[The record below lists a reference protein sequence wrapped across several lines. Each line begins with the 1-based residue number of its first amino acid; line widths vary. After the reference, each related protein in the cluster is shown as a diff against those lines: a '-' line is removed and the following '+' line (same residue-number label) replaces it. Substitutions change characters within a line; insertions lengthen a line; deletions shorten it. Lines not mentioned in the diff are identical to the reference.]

1 MSRRT
6 SDRSIPA
13 LGDGTA
19 RQPRRWGRRATAA
32 AASITT
38 ALAITGAAS
47 AWALAATSPGLS
59 WHFVKHVHSGGNGD
73 FTAVVAVGKTGGWAF
88 NGVSK
93 PAAWKRSGGSWTQV
107 SFPGRSGEEVV
118 AAGASSAS
126 NVWAFTGGGSGSRA
140 LRWNGSGWSA
150 VRSFAGQIGGAA
162 VISKTDVWV
171 FGEPV
176 FPGSGMGTWHYNG
189 RAWAK
194 VSSGH
199 GLEGGSA
206 LSASSIWAFDG
217 TKVAHWNGRTWTR
230 TSVASLLPPKTELND
245 PAVVGIDAQSK
256 NSVYAVGSGNLEDE
270 GGPTVILHYN
280 GHSWAKVAQGSFGV
294 GTSPLQQVA
303 SDRALLPRPLRR
315 GPAHRGRA
323 ADRAQED
330 QRRVDRAH
338 PGHGAAAGWGL
349 HARVRQPGCKRRRRA
364 AAVPARLRLGGWPTR
379 NARCSVRSCGRAPA
393 SSRG

>member
-303 SDRALLPRPLRR
+303 SDGNGGLWLPM
-315 GPAHRGRA
+315 PAVGAERSYLVHYAAGRLT
-323 ADRAQED
+323 
-330 QRRVDRAH
+330 
-338 PGHGAAAGWGL
+338 AAALPTGPRKINVESIA
-349 HARVRQPGCKRRRRA
+349 HIPGTA
-364 AAVPARLRLGGWPTR
+364 QLLAGGFTHTSDNPGTNVVAVLLQYQ
-379 NARCSVRSCGRAPA
+379 
-393 SSRG
+393 RG

>member
-13 LGDGTA
+13 RGDETA

-32 AASITT
+32 AASIST

-88 NGVSK
+88 NGISK
-93 PAAWKRSGGSWTQV
+93 PTAWKRNGGSWTQV

-140 LRWNGSGWSA
+140 LRWNGSDWSA
-150 VRSFAGQIGGAA
+150 VRSFAAQIGGAA

-217 TKVAHWNGRTWTR
+217 TKVAHWNGSTWTR

-245 PAVVGIDAQSK
+245 PAVMGIDAQSK
-256 NSVYAVGSGNLEDE
+256 DSVYAIGSGNLEDE

-303 SDRALLPRPLRR
+303 SD
-315 GPAHRGRA
+315 
-323 ADRAQED
+323 
-330 QRRVDRAH
+330 
-338 PGHGAAAGWGL
+338 GHGGLWIPMPAVGGERSYLVHYASGRLTAAALPTGPRKINVESIAHIPGTAQL
-349 HARVRQPGCKRRRRA
+349 LAGGFTHASENPGA
-364 AAVPARLRLGGWPTR
+364 NVVAVLLQYQ
-379 NARCSVRSCGRAPA
+379 
-393 SSRG
+393 RG

>member
-1 MSRRT
+1 MSRST
-6 SDRSIPA
+6 SDRSIPGR
-13 LGDGTA
+13 GDETA
-19 RQPRRWGRRATAA
+19 RQPRRWGRKATAA

-88 NGVSK
+88 NGISK
-93 PAAWKRSGGSWTQV
+93 PTAWKRNGGSWTQV
-107 SFPGRSGEEVV
+107 SFPGGSGEEVV

-140 LRWNGSGWSA
+140 LRWNGSDWSA

-217 TKVAHWNGRTWTR
+217 TKVAHWNGSTWTR

-245 PAVVGIDAQSK
+245 PAVMGIDAQSK
-256 NSVYAVGSGNLEDE
+256 DSVYAIGSGNLEDE

-280 GHSWAKVAQGSFGV
+280 GHSWAKVAEGSFGV

-303 SDRALLPRPLRR
+303 SD
-315 GPAHRGRA
+315 
-323 ADRAQED
+323 
-330 QRRVDRAH
+330 
-338 PGHGAAAGWGL
+338 GHGGLWLPMPAVGGERSYLVHYAAGRLTAAPLPTGPRKINVESVAHIPGTAQL
-349 HARVRQPGCKRRRRA
+349 LAGGFTHASDNPG
-364 AAVPARLRLGGWPTR
+364 AAVVAVLLQYE
-379 NARCSVRSCGRAPA
+379 
-393 SSRG
+393 RG

>member
-38 ALAITGAAS
+38 ALAVTGAAS

-303 SDRALLPRPLRR
+303 SDGNGGLWLPM
-315 GPAHRGRA
+315 PAVGAERSYLVHYAAGRLT
-323 ADRAQED
+323 
-330 QRRVDRAH
+330 
-338 PGHGAAAGWGL
+338 AAALPTGPRKINVESIAHIPGTAQL
-349 HARVRQPGCKRRRRA
+349 LAGGFTHASDNPGA
-364 AAVPARLRLGGWPTR
+364 NVVAVLLQYQ
-379 NARCSVRSCGRAPA
+379 
-393 SSRG
+393 RG

>member
-150 VRSFAGQIGGAA
+150 ARSFAGQIGGAA

-303 SDRALLPRPLRR
+303 SDGNGGLWLPM
-315 GPAHRGRA
+315 PAVGAERSYLVHYAAGRLT
-323 ADRAQED
+323 
-330 QRRVDRAH
+330 
-338 PGHGAAAGWGL
+338 AAALPTGPRKINVESIAHIPGTAQL
-349 HARVRQPGCKRRRRA
+349 LAGGFTHASDNPGA
-364 AAVPARLRLGGWPTR
+364 NVVAVLLQYQ
-379 NARCSVRSCGRAPA
+379 
-393 SSRG
+393 RG

>member
-150 VRSFAGQIGGAA
+150 ARSFAGQIGGAA

-176 FPGSGMGTWHYNG
+176 FPGSGMGAWHYNG

-303 SDRALLPRPLRR
+303 SDGNGGLWLPM
-315 GPAHRGRA
+315 PAVGAERSYLVHYAAGRLT
-323 ADRAQED
+323 
-330 QRRVDRAH
+330 
-338 PGHGAAAGWGL
+338 AAALPTGPRKINVESIAHIPGTAQL
-349 HARVRQPGCKRRRRA
+349 LAGGFTHASDNPGA
-364 AAVPARLRLGGWPTR
+364 NVVAVLLQYQ
-379 NARCSVRSCGRAPA
+379 
-393 SSRG
+393 RG